1 MAQSTGAAGANR
13 GLGRGTARRTR
24 GLTGQLG
31 HIGKYTEARRD
42 GLEFLG
48 QIGDIKEAKV
58 GRATG
63 YNGTYGVN
71 REQQRQNGTCKGV

>member
-42 GLEFLG
+42 GLELLG
-48 QIGDIKEAKV
+48 QIGDIKEAKWD
-58 GRATG
+58 G
-63 YNGTYGVN
+63 
-71 REQQRQNGTCKGV
+71 QRGITESMG